1 MIDQFI
7 SDRVGAVGWLS
18 DTVTNSQVLSESVAF
33 RDQNVFFLY
42 VCAKVD
48 HYGEVVNANVRK

>member
-33 RDQNVFFLY
+33 RDQNVFLIC
-42 VCAKVD
+42 VCVLGGHHD
-48 HYGEVVNANVRK
+48 IILS

>member
-33 RDQNVFFLY
+33 RDQNVFFYMCVQKLTIMG
-42 VCAKVD
+42 K
-48 HYGEVVNANVRK
+48 